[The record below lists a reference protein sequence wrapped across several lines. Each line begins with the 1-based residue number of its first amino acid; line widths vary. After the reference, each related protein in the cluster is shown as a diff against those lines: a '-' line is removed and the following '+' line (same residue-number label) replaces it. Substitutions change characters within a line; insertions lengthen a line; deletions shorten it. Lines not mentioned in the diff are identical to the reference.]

1 MKIIGVD
8 ERLAEKSGAKILIVG
23 PSGVG
28 KSSLLKTLLPDLL
41 ATTLFVDIEAGHLA
55 IADLPVAAIRPRTW
69 EECRDIACVL
79 GGPNPAL
86 PPTAAYSTT
95 HFEGVVAN
103 ADMARLADF
112 GILFVDSFTAVA
124 RISFANA
131 EQQPEA
137 LNERGRKDL
146 RGAYGL
152 HARQMIGWLNQ
163 LQQARGRHVVMVA
176 ILEKVV
182 DDFNRIEWQPQ
193 IEGSKTARELPGIVD
208 EIVTM
213 QVLDFGDGVPARVFV
228 CTNPNQWGWP
238 AKDRSGRLRQIE
250 EPHLGKL
257 IEKLTARG
265 KQNV

>member
-28 KSSLLKTLLPDLL
+28 KTSLLKTLLPDLL

-95 HFEGVVAN
+95 HFESVVAN

-112 GILFVDSFTAVA
+112 GILFVDSLTAVA

-146 RGAYGL
+146 RGACGL

-182 DDFNRIEWQPQ
+182 DDFNRIEWQADRRFQ
-193 IEGSKTARELPGIVD
+193 DRARAARHCRRDRDHAIPRLRRRRAG
-208 EIVTM
+208 
-213 QVLDFGDGVPARVFV
+213 ARVRMHEPEPMGLASKGSQRPAQ
-228 CTNPNQWGWP
+228 TN
-238 AKDRSGRLRQIE
+238 RR
-250 EPHLGKL
+250 
-257 IEKLTARG
+257 TA
-265 KQNV
+265 